1 MENRIR
7 CITCNQFLIAQNG
20 LYFHPEIKCS
30 GLKDY
35 IFIEATIED
44 KFLHDKFVKLYGK
57 PDMNDYE
64 LLKVYEDKIE
74 SYRVLADKYE
84 ERLSSPVVQFIIK
97 IMKRFGG
104 NK

>member
-1 MENRIR
+1 M
-7 CITCNQFLIAQNG
+7 
-20 LYFHPEIKCS
+20 S
-30 GLKDY
+30 
-35 IFIEATIED
+35 
-44 KFLHDKFVKLYGK
+44 
-57 PDMNDYE
+57 DYE

-104 NK
+104 NR